1 MIVTLLNY
9 FTIIAA
15 ETVIDIVM
23 NFLALAVIAE
33 LDDFFFIAH
42 GKHELGKKM
51 VLDED
56 DKYANLYKI
65 ETTTS
70 MDAEQFFIKH
80 KESLGPDPKYKGVNL
95 FRKRKDALL
104 YIKYKDLDQVNALD
118 TNLDA

>member
-9 FTIIAA
+9 YTIIAA

-42 GKHELGKKM
+42 GKNELGKRM
-51 VLDED
+51 VLNED
-56 DKYANLYKI
+56 GEFTDLYKI

-70 MDAEQFFIKH
+70 IDA
-80 KESLGPDPKYKGVNL
+80 
-95 FRKRKDALL
+95 
-104 YIKYKDLDQVNALD
+104 
-118 TNLDA
+118 